1 MSIFG
6 DAVKFGTGHMALVGS
21 IALAVGILAGYAF
34 WHHTVYQ
41 EGFAACKAE
50 VAEVTEQ
57 AKKDREAQQSQID
70 SLAAQVD
77 PQLSAKIAD
86 QNKLIARIVAEA
98 GKPPKVIKGD
108 CTVPADAVAA
118 YNGIK

>member
-1 MSIFG
+1 MTIVD
-6 DAVKFGTGHMALVGS
+6 DAVKFGMGHMALVGS
-21 IALAVGILAGYAF
+21 VALAIGILAGYAF

-50 VAEVTEQ
+50 VAQVTEQ
-57 AKKDREAQQSQID
+57 ARKDHEAQQAEID
-70 SLAAQVD
+70 KLAANTD
-77 PQLSAKIAD
+77 PQLASKIAD

-98 GKPPKVIKGD
+98 GKPPKVIQGQ
-108 CTVPADAVAA
+108 CTVPPDAVAA